1 MIGIGN
7 VVRLQ
12 MNVLNFKKNEDFNKL
27 MEQIRPI
34 ILLCVNSS
42 VIKILINSTHG

>member
-1 MIGIGN
+1 
-7 VVRLQ
+7 
-12 MNVLNFKKNEDFNKL
+12 MNVLNLKKKEDFNKL

-34 ILLCVNSS
+34 ILLCVNNL